1 VTQTTEVTPL
11 VASRWQSAIDHQ
23 DLVRSVVNS
32 RYAYVH
38 RTMNIDKDDLIQVG
52 LEIAARAS
60 HYAPDNMRGY
70 LWASVRKGLAD
81 YIAGHG
87 RTKARR
93 RLQFTS
99 AVRSESDRVTEPG
112 YESVEDEAQGR
123 YLFSV
128 VDDVIAAMPAAVR
141 ERIRNRFFLRF
152 QKGWDYQEIAAAEG
166 VSHQAVA
173 QSLERVLSQVRPLVV
188 V

>member
-1 VTQTTEVTPL
+1 VTQTTEPQPL
-11 VASRWQSAIDHQ
+11 VASRWQSALDHQ

-32 RYAYVH
+32 RYMYVH
-38 RTMNIDKDDLIQVG
+38 RTMNIDKDDLISVG

-87 RTKARR
+87 RPKTRR

-99 AVRSESDRVTEPG
+99 AVRSESDSVTDPG
-112 YESVEDEAQGR
+112 FAHVEDQAEGR

-128 VDDVIAAMPAAVR
+128 VAGAIDALPAAVR
-141 ERIRNRFFLRF
+141 ERIRDRFRMRF
-152 QKGWDYQEIAAAEG
+152 SEGMEYGDIAASQG
-166 VSHQAVA
+166 VTQQAA
-173 QSLERVLSQVRPLVV
+173 QQSVERVLKKVREQVV
-188 V
+188 